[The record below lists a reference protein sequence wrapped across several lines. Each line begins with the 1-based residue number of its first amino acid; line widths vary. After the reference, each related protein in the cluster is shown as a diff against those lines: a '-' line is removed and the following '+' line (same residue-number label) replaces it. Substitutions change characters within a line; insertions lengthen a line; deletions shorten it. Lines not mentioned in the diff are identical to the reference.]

1 MDAKTLRYLGHE
13 SQLSGVEEHRL
24 VGGKGEG
31 MRLYE
36 VHNGRGLDLTV
47 SPDRNCDITRLR
59 YKGQNLSYM

>member
-36 VHNGRGLDLTV
+36 VHNGRGLDRKVLECHAHEF
-47 SPDRNCDITRLR
+47 NCLR
-59 YKGQNLSYM
+59 V